1 MVRSS
6 CGDKNGLRKGK
17 WTPEEDNKLIAYV
30 TRYGSWNWRQ
40 LPKFAGLERCGKSCR
55 LRWLNY
61 LKPDLKRGNFT
72 QQEEDTIIK
81 LHQKLGN
88 RWIVIAANLPG
99 RTDNEIKNHW
109 HTNLKKRFVKNTKSD
124 TDTNSGT
131 GNSKHT
137 NSDNPTMAEEN
148 KHEGV
153 LENNCGPNIKTPLSS
168 IPSSSGTKDTP
179 TTTEISYENYLL
191 DEFPLMDAYMDVL
204 NDNFW
209 TEPYMIDNSY
219 VPPSDEATLIAVGYE
234 HEYFSPVYHEQ
245 LWRHG
250 E

>member
-1 MVRSS
+1 MGRRP
-6 CGDKNGLRKGK
+6 CCDKTGLRKGT

-61 LKPDLKRGNFT
+61 LRPDVKRGNFT

-109 HTNLKKRFVKNTKSD
+109 HTNLKKRLIKNNNSD
-124 TDTNSGT
+124 ANDGT
-131 GNSKHT
+131 GNSKDT
-137 NSDNPTMAEEN
+137 NSDNPAMEQDNTL
-148 KHEGV
+148 EGV
-153 LENNCGPNIKTPLSS
+153 LEKNSGPNITSPLSS
-168 IPSSSGTKDTP
+168 IPSSSGTMDTP
-179 TTTEISYENYLL
+179 TTTEISYENYVL
-191 DEFPLMDAYMDVL
+191 DELPLMDAYMDVL

-209 TEPYMIDNSY
+209 TEPYIMDGSY
-219 VPPSDEATLIAVGYE
+219 VPPNEETTLLPIWCE
-234 HEYFSPVYHEQ
+234 DEYFSAMYDEQ
-245 LWRHG
+245 LWSHQQ
-250 E
+250 